1 MPQPDISELLTTPAS
16 QALWTANSPERV
28 RVYRATIAPLD
39 QPVAELS
46 QWFGTRSVRPGLP
59 KLTVMTITMYG
70 ADWCGDCRRAE
81 KFFVDNK
88 IDFRKVDLELD
99 VNKHFV
105 ESEVL
110 RRNNG
115 KKSIPVIV
123 FDDDSHLTEPTNAQL
138 AEKLGL

>member
-1 MPQPDISELLTTPAS
+1 MRRRLIQKRLRPIYTYTGGELADPGPRLRQAVLNVTPETDS
-16 QALWTANSPERV
+16 HVVS
-28 RVYRATIAPLD
+28 
-39 QPVAELS
+39 
-46 QWFGTRSVRPGLP
+46 

-70 ADWCGDCRRAE
+70 ADWCRDCVRAE
-81 KFFVDNK
+81 KFFVDNNIEFQK
-88 IDFRKVDLELD
+88 IDLKLD
-99 VNKHFV
+99 ENEHFV

-138 AEKLGL
+138 AEKLGLLS

>member
-1 MPQPDISELLTTPAS
+1 MSKMLH
-16 QALWTANSPERV
+16 
-28 RVYRATIAPLD
+28 
-39 QPVAELS
+39 
-46 QWFGTRSVRPGLP
+46 
-59 KLTVMTITMYG
+59 MTITMYG

-81 KFFVDNK
+81 KFFVDNN
-88 IDFRKVDLELD
+88 IEYQKVDLELD
-99 VNKHFV
+99 ENEHFV

-138 AEKLGL
+138 AEKLGLLS

>member
-1 MPQPDISELLTTPAS
+1 
-16 QALWTANSPERV
+16 
-28 RVYRATIAPLD
+28 
-39 QPVAELS
+39 
-46 QWFGTRSVRPGLP
+46 
-59 KLTVMTITMYG
+59 MTITMYG

-81 KFFVDNK
+81 KFFTDNK
-88 IDFRKVDLELD
+88 IDYHKVDLELD
-99 VNKHFV
+99 ENKHFV

-138 AEKLGL
+138 LEKLGMTK

>member
-1 MPQPDISELLTTPAS
+1 MVS
-16 QALWTANSPERV
+16 
-28 RVYRATIAPLD
+28 
-39 QPVAELS
+39 
-46 QWFGTRSVRPGLP
+46 
-59 KLTVMTITMYG
+59 KLTVVTITMSG

-81 KFFVDNK
+81 KFFVDNN
-88 IDFRKVDLELD
+88 IDFQKIDLELD
-99 VNKHFV
+99 ENKHFV
-105 ESEVL
+105 EAEVL